1 MNTTND
7 TMTLPQRDKRSFF
20 PEDFITTTW
29 SEVEPYIKNLLD
41 REINSKEDLKKLLL
55 DNSEFEK
62 IIGEDYRW
70 RYVKTSVDTTDEVAK
85 TKLEYYIMNLSPKL
99 HEAFFE
105 ISKKIVSSSFIN
117 EMGAEYAI
125 YIRGLKKEI
134 EIFRKENIELSQKE
148 DLLANDY
155 DSVTGTMSVKIDDK
169 EYSIP
174 QAHAFLKRTDRKLR
188 QDVYEKTVAR
198 ESQDHEKLDEI
209 MNKLVAIRNQ
219 KAINASYKNFRDYQF
234 DALGRFDYTADDCKS
249 FHNAVAKTV
258 VPIVSEFDENRKSSL
273 GYDVLKPWDL
283 DVDEQNTAPLQP
295 FNSVNE
301 FISKT
306 TECLNRVDPYFG
318 SRLEIMKEMNYLDL
332 DARMGK
338 ANGGYNM
345 TMPEMGVPFVF
356 MNANMS
362 ETDIRVLTHEMG
374 HAVHS
379 FLSHPLELNSF
390 KSFPSEIA
398 ELASMSM
405 ELFCMDN
412 WDVFYSNEEER
423 NTAKKRHIKGI
434 FKTFTGV
441 CVIDSLQHWMYENPT
456 HTADERAAKYFELS
470 KKYSSTVV
478 DWTGLEDYKSRS
490 FQKVLHIYQ
499 VPFYYIEYAY
509 AQLGAIAMY
518 KQFKDNPSQAIEN
531 YKNALALGYTKS
543 IGEVF
548 KVAGIKFDFSIEYIS
563 EMMNFLKGEYDKL

>member
-1 MNTTND
+1 
-7 TMTLPQRDKRSFF
+7 
-20 PEDFITTTW
+20 
-29 SEVEPYIKNLLD
+29 
-41 REINSKEDLKKLLL
+41 
-55 DNSEFEK
+55 
-62 IIGEDYRW
+62 
-70 RYVKTSVDTTDEVAK
+70 
-85 TKLEYYIMNLSPKL
+85 
-99 HEAFFE
+99 
-105 ISKKIVSSSFIN
+105 
-117 EMGAEYAI
+117 
-125 YIRGLKKEI
+125 
-134 EIFRKENIELSQKE
+134 
-148 DLLANDY
+148 
-155 DSVTGTMSVKIDDK
+155 
-169 EYSIP
+169 
-174 QAHAFLKRTDRKLR
+174 
-188 QDVYEKTVAR
+188 
-198 ESQDHEKLDEI
+198 
-209 MNKLVAIRNQ
+209 
-219 KAINASYKNFRDYQF
+219 
-234 DALGRFDYTADDCKS
+234 
-249 FHNAVAKTV
+249 
-258 VPIVSEFDENRKSSL
+258 
-273 GYDVLKPWDL
+273 
-283 DVDEQNTAPLQP
+283 
-295 FNSVNE
+295 
-301 FISKT
+301 
-306 TECLNRVDPYFG
+306 
-318 SRLEIMKEMNYLDL
+318 
-332 DARMGK
+332 
-338 ANGGYNM
+338 
-345 TMPEMGVPFVF
+345 MGVPFVF

-478 DWTGLEDYKSRS
+478 DWTGLEEYKSRS

-518 KQFKDNPSQAIEN
+518 KQFKDNPTQAIEN

>member
-1 MNTTND
+1 
-7 TMTLPQRDKRSFF
+7 
-20 PEDFITTTW
+20 
-29 SEVEPYIKNLLD
+29 
-41 REINSKEDLKKLLL
+41 
-55 DNSEFEK
+55 
-62 IIGEDYRW
+62 
-70 RYVKTSVDTTDEVAK
+70 
-85 TKLEYYIMNLSPKL
+85 
-99 HEAFFE
+99 
-105 ISKKIVSSSFIN
+105 
-117 EMGAEYAI
+117 
-125 YIRGLKKEI
+125 
-134 EIFRKENIELSQKE
+134 
-148 DLLANDY
+148 
-155 DSVTGTMSVKIDDK
+155 
-169 EYSIP
+169 
-174 QAHAFLKRTDRKLR
+174 
-188 QDVYEKTVAR
+188 
-198 ESQDHEKLDEI
+198 

-283 DVDEQNTAPLQP
+283 DVDEQNKAPLQP